1 VDAIRTQ
8 LSHNLRTIREGAGLS
23 QEQLADKCGLDRTEI
38 SLLECGKRL
47 PRLDTLVLLSRG
59 LGLSSPA
66 KLLDGIS

>member
-1 VDAIRTQ
+1 MDAIRTQ
-8 LSHNLRTIREGAGLS
+8 LSHNLRTKREGAGLS

-59 LGLSSPA
+59 LGLASPGE
-66 KLLDGIS
+66 LLDGIS